1 MSSVPQDPSEEPCS
15 SCGVTLDTT
24 GESLFSMV
32 RCPRCRSEVRVR
44 KRVGPYELLENA
56 GQGGSGRVFRA
67 RCTTQDGTV
76 SEVALK
82 VLEKSSPDYEEHL
95 MLLRNEAVSARLV
108 DHPSVVKVLS
118 LEEDEHGARLMMEFM
133 EGGSLHERIASAHSV
148 ARPLGEAGVL
158 RICVEMLDA
167 LAAAEARG
175 IVHRDLKPANIL
187 FAGDGRA
194 KLGDFGLAR
203 STATKPVSQ
212 SHLLATPDYVAPE
225 MLEGFPGDVR
235 SDLYGLGCCLY
246 HVLASLPPYQTEGL
260 SIPELLALKS
270 RPVSLSGVS
279 ASPRTRQLI
288 ARMTDPD
295 PRKRFVSH
303 EQARSETLS
312 SLHAAERQGKGL
324 GALMRNLFNR

>member
-1 MSSVPQDPSEEPCS
+1 
-15 SCGVTLDTT
+15 
-24 GESLFSMV
+24 MV

-44 KRVGPYELLENA
+44 KRVGRYEILEIA

-67 RCTTQDGTV
+67 RCTEKDEGV
-76 SEVALK
+76 VEVALK
-82 VLEKSSPDYEEHL
+82 VLEKSSTDYEEHL

-108 DHPSVVKVLS
+108 DHPSIVKVLS
-118 LEEDEHGARLMMEFM
+118 LEEDEHGARLIMEFM
-133 EGGSLHERIASAHSV
+133 EGGSLHERIALSDSV
-148 ARPLGEAGVL
+148 AKPLGEEAVL
-158 RICVEMLDA
+158 RIGLQMLEA

-187 FAGDGRA
+187 FTGDGRA

-260 SIPELLALKS
+260 SIPELLALKL
-270 RPVSLSGVS
+270 RPVSLSGVT

-295 PRKRFVSH
+295 PRKRFASH
-303 EQARSETLS
+303 EQARSETLAA
-312 SLHAAERQGKGL
+312 LIAAERKGA
-324 GALMRNLFNR
+324 GFGGLMRNLLTGKIGNG